1 MALARRRSPGGVPPL
16 PDLVIPGELKKALAA
31 RPAAQAAFNA
41 LPPLQKAQIAA
52 WVSEAKGELRLRRAS
67 MAAARLTGG

>member
-1 MALARRRSPGGVPPL
+1 MT
-16 PDLVIPGELKKALAA
+16 DLVIPGELKKALAA

-41 LPPLQKAQIAA
+41 LKPEQKVQIAG

-67 MAAARLTGG
+67 MAAGRLTGG